1 MTEPKALSQ
10 EQRVELVAK
19 AKAELA
25 DNMHAL
31 AWKFLDYRLAPH
43 DDFYHFAAVDSWRSA
58 ERYRI
63 VVDALSA
70 LTVERDEALER
81 VKVLEAGLADASLGL
96 QAIAEFWNRHADYMD
111 VMSALHR
118 MIDRATTTRE
128 SRALLT
134 PKDPGHG

>member
-1 MTEPKALSQ
+1 MTTPLSQ
-10 EQRVELVAK
+10 EQRAELVAK

-43 DDFYHFAAVDSWRSA
+43 DDFYHFAAVDSWRTA

-70 LTVERDEALER
+70 LTVERDAALER
-81 VKVLEAGLADASLGL
+81 VKALEAGGVVSLADARRAVDACGGTHPPGQEEYGKGYDAALTEADAALVRLG
-96 QAIAEFWNRHADYMD
+96 
-111 VMSALHR
+111 
-118 MIDRATTTRE
+118 RE
-128 SRALLT
+128 CVR
-134 PKDPGHG
+134 

>member
-1 MTEPKALSQ
+1 MTSPLSQ

-43 DDFYHFAAVDSWRSA
+43 DDFYHFAAVDSWRTA

-63 VVDALSA
+63 ILDALSA
-70 LTVERDEALER
+70 LTVERNAALER
-81 VKVLEAGLADASLGL
+81 VKALEAGLVQIRDQPDTHPSIGGR
-96 QAIAEFWNRHADYMD
+96 W
-111 VMSALHR
+111 
-118 MIDRATTTRE
+118 IDWAKAHV
-128 SRALLT
+128 RALLT
-134 PKDPGHG
+134 PKDPGQ